1 MSQELATEKR
11 EILAV
16 MKKKG
21 KYFYIT
27 SVRGIKKRV
36 SFC

>member
-1 MSQELATEKR
+1 MSQDLATEKR
-11 EILAV
+11 EILAG
-16 MKKKG
+16 MKKKE

-27 SVRGIKKRV
+27 SVIGIKKRV